1 MAIRDF
7 MGLNVSEFKK
17 YIKAAKKN
25 NTKKCCLWSEQGEN
39 SYFCDGYMIVRF
51 AGVSLARIASSF
63 GLAYD
68 DLPNEE
74 KPAQDQE
81 KIFNSFNPLEY
92 NPAQVSK
99 WSYEGKRNGT
109 VGYCRLIVN
118 NSSYCLMDEN
128 KIAPF
133 QGLAVY
139 MKNELGGVMFRWGF
153 DDVMTAF
160 VLPVRPGKDLLPVYK
175 AIQEH
180 TMKEVEELKNA

>member
-7 MGLNVSEFKK
+7 MGIDVPEFKK

-25 NTKKCCLWSEQGEN
+25 NTKKCCMWSEQGAN
-39 SYFCDGYMIVRF
+39 SYFCDGYMIIRF
-51 AGVSLARIASSF
+51 KDTTLSQVARAFDLSF
-63 GLAYD
+63 D
-68 DLPNEE
+68 DLPSEE
-74 KPAQDQE
+74 KPAQDWE

>member
-25 NTKKCCLWSEQGEN
+25 NTKKYCMWSEQGEN

-74 KPAQDQE
+74 KPAQDWE

-139 MKNELGGVMFRWGF
+139 MKKRAGRYYVPLGFR
-153 DDVMTAF
+153 
-160 VLPVRPGKDLLPVYK
+160 
-175 AIQEH
+175 
-180 TMKEVEELKNA
+180 